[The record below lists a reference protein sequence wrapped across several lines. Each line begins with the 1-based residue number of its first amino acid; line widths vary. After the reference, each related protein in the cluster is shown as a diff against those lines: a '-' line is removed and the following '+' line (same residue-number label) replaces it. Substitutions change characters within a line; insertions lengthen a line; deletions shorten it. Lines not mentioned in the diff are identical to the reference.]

1 MAQETQESSTGDGK
15 TETTTKKK
23 TNRKRSEKKAGKKIK
38 FSATNILE
46 SLPTPIIKL
55 DIPNPL
61 LPKEKEEKEENDK
74 RNQSDVVSSC
84 QQYPRSYIKNA
95 FTSNQM
101 SKSPRWKMSRS
112 DTKFCRKCNRY
123 TRQNR
128 RRKNKATRK
137 MNQLV
142 GKREENGQILYLLF
156 SMV

>member
-38 FSATNILE
+38 FSTNHILE
-46 SLPTPIIKL
+46 SLPTSIIKL

-61 LPKEKEEKEENDK
+61 LPKEEKEENDK

>member
-23 TNRKRSEKKAGKKIK
+23 TNRKRSEKKASKKIK
-38 FSATNILE
+38 FSTNHILE

-61 LPKEKEEKEENDK
+61 LPKEEKEENDK
-74 RNQSDVVSSC
+74 RNQSDVASSC

-112 DTKFCRKCNRY
+112 DTKFCRKCNSY
-123 TRQNR
+123 TRKNR
-128 RRKNKATRK
+128 RRKNNATRK

-142 GKREENGQILYLLF
+142 GKREEENGQNLYLLF

>member
-23 TNRKRSEKKAGKKIK
+23 TNRKRSEKKADKKIK

-74 RNQSDVVSSC
+74 RNQSDPPSC